1 MEPGDT
7 GMTPV
12 RVVLDT
18 NCLVSA
24 LIFSHGKAGQ
34 LRAAWQRGDIIP
46 LVCRESITELIRVL
60 GYPKFK
66 LDQEDIQS
74 LLADILPWTETV
86 AINNRHNAVELLS
99 DKDDAVFIHLAQASG
114 AAFLVSGDKHL
125 LELRGIYPELHIVS
139 LVEFIEQVGID
150 S

>member
-1 MEPGDT
+1 
-7 GMTPV
+7 MTPV

-24 LIFSHGKAGQ
+24 LIFSRGKAGQ

-46 LVCRESITELIRVL
+46 LVCRETITELIRVL

-66 LDQEDIQS
+66 LEHEDIES

-86 AINNRHNAVELLS
+86 EMDISHDAIKSLR
-99 DKDDAVFIHLAQASG
+99 DKDDAVFIRLSQATG
-114 AAFLVSGDKHL
+114 AAFLISGDKHL
-125 LELRGIYPELHIVS
+125 LELCDTFPELHIVS
-139 LVEFIEQVGID
+139 LAEFMERVGID